1 MSDGHKE
8 WGSIKGPSES
18 AKSQPPLNV
27 GDKQRELLRDWVL
40 SVKTSS
46 SDAGVQDLDQPID
59 RFEAR
64 VGVGVLVFRA
74 DPQETNGTWDD
85 QFLSEMQSHHSR
97 GLALAPI
104 EF

>member
-1 MSDGHKE
+1 MN
-8 WGSIKGPSES
+8 
-18 AKSQPPLNV
+18 A
-27 GDKQRELLRDWVL
+27 GDKQWERLRDWVL

-46 SDAGVQDLDQPID
+46 SDAGVQGPNQPID

-85 QFLSEMQSHHSR
+85 QFPSEMRSHHS
-97 GLALAPI
+97 GGFALAPI